1 MDNELT
7 VEWTVELTI
16 HVKGDDQEN
25 MLFLY
30 PVRGFQLTGGGS
42 SNSLGFPSL
51 YGANGEENRIVLIF
65 SKKLQV
71 FPPGMLFC

>member
-1 MDNELT
+1 MT

-51 YGANGEENRIVLIF
+51 YGANGEENRTEAPGISSWHAVLIKF
-65 SKKLQV
+65 
-71 FPPGMLFC
+71 